1 MRTSFRLPNKSASS
15 SLDERAALKA
25 RPEDI
30 SARQP
35 SHREA
40 LEAASP
46 GRILTMANASTAP
59 LAKGAWYTL
68 IILTLVYVSNSID
81 RTAMSILIEPVK
93 AEFTLSDSH
102 LGILTGLAF
111 GVTYALAGIPMGWL
125 IDRVNR
131 TKLLGT
137 VVAIWSVCTA
147 ICGFAQS
154 YPALVMARLAVGASE
169 SAAAPTAMSMIADL
183 FPKDRRS
190 TAMGI
195 FWTSTAFGTAIS
207 LVLGGVIA
215 ANYGWRAAFFV
226 AGIPGLI
233 LAVVIFLT
241 VREPVRERD
250 GGKSAGEPAPS
261 MLQTLKFVCANPTVF
276 HAFIGVGLAS
286 LAMSGVPVWAA
297 SFLVRTQ
304 GFTLPQAGLMAGLGV
319 GLFGALGSLLGGPVG
334 DAVVG
339 RWGVKT
345 LPAVPMTACIL
356 ACISGLIFAL
366 GSSLVVV
373 ALAFIV
379 FEIVS
384 RAFTAPAYTILVTG
398 VEPRMRGVVVSSV
411 QAVTNLIGYGVGP
424 LVVGVV
430 SDRVGGAHSL
440 KFGIAAVM
448 IFSLWSGVHFLA
460 AWFAAR
466 RSQRFAGEA
475 AA

>member
-1 MRTSFRLPNKSASS
+1 MPTTSTS
-15 SLDERAALKA
+15 
-25 RPEDI
+25 
-30 SARQP
+30 
-35 SHREA
+35 
-40 LEAASP
+40 
-46 GRILTMANASTAP
+46 P

-68 IILTLVYVSNSID
+68 FILTLVYISNSID

-93 AEFTLSDSH
+93 AEFDLSDSQ
-102 LGILTGLAF
+102 LGLLTGLAF

-131 TKLLGT
+131 TKLLAAVVGT
-137 VVAIWSVCTA
+137 WSLCTA

-154 YPALVMARLAVGASE
+154 YPALVMARLAVGAAE

-183 FPKDRRS
+183 FPKNRRS

-226 AGIPGLI
+226 AGVPGLI
-233 LAVVIFLT
+233 LAVVILLT
-241 VREPVRERD
+241 IREPIRERGIGD
-250 GGKSAGEPAPS
+250 KAGEPAPS
-261 MLQTLKFVCANPTVF
+261 MFQTLKFVCANPTVF
-276 HAFIGVGLAS
+276 HPFAGIGLAS

-304 GFTLPQAGLMAGLGV
+304 DFTLPQAGLMAGLGV
-319 GLFGALGSLLGGPVG
+319 GIFGAMGSLLGGPLG
-334 DAVVG
+334 DAVSK
-339 RWGVKT
+339 RWGVQT
-345 LPAVPMTACIL
+345 LPAVPMAACAM
-356 ACISGLIFAL
+356 ACMSGLVFAL
-366 GSSLVVV
+366 GSSLIVV
-373 ALAFIV
+373 AIGFIV

-384 RAFTAPAYTILVTG
+384 RAFTAPAYAILVTG

-424 LVVGVV
+424 LVVGVI
-430 SDRVGGAHSL
+430 SDRVGGANSL

-448 IFSLWSGVHFLA
+448 IFSLWSSLHFLA

-466 RSQRFAGEA
+466 RSERFTEGAVA
-475 AA
+475 

>member
-1 MRTSFRLPNKSASS
+1 MP
-15 SLDERAALKA
+15 RAPK
-25 RPEDI
+25 
-30 SARQP
+30 
-35 SHREA
+35 
-40 LEAASP
+40 
-46 GRILTMANASTAP
+46 TP

-68 IILTLVYVSNSID
+68 VILTLVYVSNSID

-93 AEFTLSDSH
+93 AELQLSDSQ
-102 LGILTGLAF
+102 LGLLTGLAF
-111 GVTYALAGIPMGWL
+111 GLTYALAGLPMGWL

-131 TKLLGT
+131 TKLLAAA
-137 VVAIWSVCTA
+137 VATWSLCTA

-195 FWTSTAFGTAIS
+195 FWTSTAIGTATS
-207 LVLGGVIA
+207 LALGGIIA

-226 AGIPGLI
+226 AGAPGLI
-233 LAVVIFLT
+233 LAVLIFLT
-241 VREPVRERD
+241 IREPVRER
-250 GGKSAGEPAPS
+250 GLGQTETTPTPTF
-261 MLQTLKFVCANPTVF
+261 LQTLKFVCANPTVF
-276 HAFIGVGLAS
+276 HAFAGVGLAS

-304 GFTLPQAGLMAGLGV
+304 GFTLPQAGLAAGLGV
-319 GLFGALGSLLGGPVG
+319 GLFGALGSLMGGPVG
-334 DAVVG
+334 DAVVR
-339 RWGVKT
+339 RWGVQT
-345 LPAVPMTACIL
+345 LPAVPMVACIL
-356 ACISGLIFAL
+356 ACISGLFFAL

-373 ALAFIV
+373 ALGFIV

-384 RAFTAPAYTILVTG
+384 RAFTAPAYAILVTG
-398 VEPRMRGVVVSSV
+398 VEPNMRGVVISSV
-411 QAVTNLIGYGVGP
+411 QAVTNLVGYGVGP

-430 SDRVGGAHSL
+430 SQRVGGPNSL

-448 IFSLWSGVHFLA
+448 IFSLWSGLHFLA
-460 AWFAAR
+460 SWLAAR
-466 RSQRFAGEA
+466 RSERFADGA

>member
-1 MRTSFRLPNKSASS
+1 
-15 SLDERAALKA
+15 
-25 RPEDI
+25 
-30 SARQP
+30 
-35 SHREA
+35 
-40 LEAASP
+40 
-46 GRILTMANASTAP
+46 MANASPSP

-68 IILTLVYVSNSID
+68 VILTLVYVSNSID

-93 AEFTLSDSH
+93 AEFKLSDSQ
-102 LGILTGLAF
+102 LGLLTGLAF
-111 GVTYALAGIPMGWL
+111 GLTYALAGLPMGWL

-131 TKLLGT
+131 TKLLAA
-137 VVAIWSVCTA
+137 VVAIWSLCTT
-147 ICGFAQS
+147 ICGLAQN

-195 FWTSTAFGTAIS
+195 FWTSTAFGTATS

-226 AGIPGLI
+226 AGAPGLI
-233 LAVVIFLT
+233 LAVLIFLT
-241 VREPVRERD
+241 VREPARERD
-250 GGKSAGEPAPS
+250 IGQSEGSPAPS
-261 MLQTLKFVCANPTVF
+261 FLQTLKFVCANPTVF
-276 HAFIGVGLAS
+276 HAFAGVGLAS

-334 DAVVG
+334 DAVVR
-339 RWGVKT
+339 RWGVHT

-356 ACISGLIFAL
+356 ACISGLVFAL
-366 GSSLVVV
+366 GSSLLIV
-373 ALAFIV
+373 ALGFIV

-384 RAFTAPAYTILVTG
+384 RAFTAPAYAILVTG
-398 VEPRMRGVVVSSV
+398 VEPRMRGVVISAV

-430 SDRVGGAHSL
+430 SDRVGGPNSL
-440 KFGIAAVM
+440 KVGIAAVM
-448 IFSLWSGVHFLA
+448 IFSLWSGLHFLA

-466 RSQRFAGEA
+466 RSERFAGGTVA
-475 AA
+475 

>member
-1 MRTSFRLPNKSASS
+1 MSN
-15 SLDERAALKA
+15 
-25 RPEDI
+25 PE
-30 SARQP
+30 P
-35 SHREA
+35 
-40 LEAASP
+40 
-46 GRILTMANASTAP
+46 AP

-81 RTAMSILIEPVK
+81 RTVMSILIEPVK
-93 AEFTLSDSH
+93 AEFQLSDSQ
-102 LGILTGLAF
+102 LGVLTGLAF
-111 GVTYALAGIPMGWL
+111 GLTYALAGLPMGWL

-131 TKLLGT
+131 TRLLAV
-137 VVAIWSVCTA
+137 VVAIWSVCTS
-147 ICGFAQS
+147 ICGFAQN

-183 FPKDRRS
+183 FPRERRS

-195 FWTSTAFGTAIS
+195 FWTSTAFGTATS
-207 LVLGGVIA
+207 LLLGGVIA

-226 AGIPGLI
+226 AGVPGLI
-233 LAVVIFLT
+233 LAVLIFLT
-241 VREPVRERD
+241 VREPARERD
-250 GGKSAGEPAPS
+250 LGGRADEPAPS
-261 MLQTLKFVCANPTVF
+261 PFQTLRFVCANPTVF

-319 GLFGALGSLLGGPVG
+319 GLFGALGSLLGGPIG
-334 DAVVG
+334 DRVVR
-339 RWGVKT
+339 RWGIQN
-345 LPAVPMTACIL
+345 LPVVPMTACVL
-356 ACISGLIFAL
+356 ACASGLVFAL
-366 GSSLVVV
+366 SGSLLVV

-384 RAFTAPAYTILVTG
+384 RAFTAPAYAILVTG

-430 SDRVGGAHSL
+430 SDQVGGPHSL

-448 IFSLWSGVHFLA
+448 IFSLWSGLHFLA

>member
-1 MRTSFRLPNKSASS
+1 MSGASAT
-15 SLDERAALKA
+15 
-25 RPEDI
+25 PV
-30 SARQP
+30 
-35 SHREA
+35 
-40 LEAASP
+40 
-46 GRILTMANASTAP
+46 
-59 LAKGAWYTL
+59 AKGAWYTL
-68 IILTLVYVSNSID
+68 IVLTLVYVSNSID

-93 AEFTLSDSH
+93 AEFQLSDSQ
-102 LGILTGLAF
+102 LGLLTGLAF
-111 GVTYALAGIPMGWL
+111 GVTYALAGLPMGWL

-131 TKLLGT
+131 TKLLAA
-137 VVAIWSVCTA
+137 VVATWSLCTA

-154 YPALVMARLAVGASE
+154 YTALVMARLAVGAAE

-226 AGIPGLI
+226 AGAPGLI
-233 LAVVIFLT
+233 LAVLILAT
-241 VREPVRERD
+241 VREPTRERD
-250 GGKSAGEPAPS
+250 PGAVAGAPAPTP
-261 MLQTLKFVCANPTVF
+261 LQTFRFVCANPTVF
-276 HAFIGVGLAS
+276 NAFAGIGLAS

-304 GFTLPQAGLMAGLGV
+304 GFTLPEAGLMAGLGV
-319 GLFGALGSLLGGPVG
+319 GLFGAMGSLLGGPVG
-334 DAVVG
+334 DAVVK
-339 RWGVKT
+339 RWGIQT
-345 LPAVPMTACIL
+345 LPAVPMAACAL
-356 ACISGLIFAL
+356 ACVSGLVFAL
-366 GSSLVVV
+366 GSSLIVV
-373 ALAFIV
+373 AIGFVV

-384 RAFTAPAYTILVTG
+384 RAFTAPAYAILVTG

-430 SDRVGGAHSL
+430 SDRVGGPNSL

-448 IFSLWSGVHFLA
+448 VFSLWSGLHFLA
-460 AWFAAR
+460 AWLAAR
-466 RSQRFAGEA
+466 RSRRFADGA

>member
-1 MRTSFRLPNKSASS
+1 M
-15 SLDERAALKA
+15 A
-25 RPEDI
+25 R
-30 SARQP
+30 STP
-35 SHREA
+35 S
-40 LEAASP
+40 P
-46 GRILTMANASTAP
+46 V
-59 LAKGAWYTL
+59 AKGAWYTL
-68 IILTLVYVSNSID
+68 AMLTLVYVSNSID

-93 AEFTLSDSH
+93 AEFSLSDSQ
-102 LGILTGLAF
+102 LGVLTGLAF
-111 GVTYALAGIPMGWL
+111 GLTYALAGLPMGWL

-137 VVAIWSVCTA
+137 MVAIWSLCTA

-154 YPALVMARLAVGASE
+154 YTALVVARLAVGASE
-169 SAAAPTAMSMIADL
+169 SAAAPTSMSMIADL

-195 FWTSTAFGTAIS
+195 FWTSTALGTAIS

-226 AGIPGLI
+226 AGAPGLI
-233 LAVVIFLT
+233 LAVLIFLT
-241 VREPVRERD
+241 VREPIRERD
-250 GGKSAGEPAPS
+250 LSKAEGEPAPS
-261 MLQTLKFVCANPTVF
+261 LLQTFKFVCANPTVF
-276 HAFIGVGLAS
+276 HAFAGIGLAS

-334 DAVVG
+334 DAVVR

-345 LPAVPMTACIL
+345 LPVVPMTACVL
-356 ACISGLIFAL
+356 ACISGLFFAL
-366 GSSLVVV
+366 GSSLIVV

-384 RAFTAPAYTILVTG
+384 RAFTAPAYAILVTG
-398 VEPRMRGVVVSSV
+398 VEPRMRGVAVSSV

-424 LVVGVV
+424 LVVGIV

-448 IFSLWSGVHFLA
+448 IFSLWSGLHFLA

-466 RSQRFAGEA
+466 RSERFAREA
-475 AA
+475 VT

>member
-1 MRTSFRLPNKSASS
+1 MSGASAT
-15 SLDERAALKA
+15 
-25 RPEDI
+25 PV
-30 SARQP
+30 
-35 SHREA
+35 
-40 LEAASP
+40 
-46 GRILTMANASTAP
+46 
-59 LAKGAWYTL
+59 AKGAWYTL
-68 IILTLVYVSNSID
+68 IVLTLVYVSNSID

-93 AEFTLSDSH
+93 AEFHLSDSQ
-102 LGILTGLAF
+102 LGLLTGLAF
-111 GVTYALAGIPMGWL
+111 GLTYALAGLPMGWL

-131 TKLLGT
+131 TKLLAT
-137 VVAIWSVCTA
+137 VVATWSLCTT

-154 YPALVMARLAVGASE
+154 YTALVMARLAVGASE

-226 AGIPGLI
+226 AGAPGLI
-233 LAVVIFLT
+233 LAVLILVT
-241 VREPVRERD
+241 VREPTRERD
-250 GGKSAGEPAPS
+250 TGAAAGAPAPPP
-261 MLQTLKFVCANPTVF
+261 LQTLRFVCANPTVF
-276 HAFIGVGLAS
+276 NAFAGIGLAS

-304 GFTLPQAGLMAGLGV
+304 GFTLPEAGLMAGLGV
-319 GLFGALGSLLGGPVG
+319 GLFGGMGSLLGGPVG
-334 DAVVG
+334 DALVK
-339 RWGVKT
+339 RWGIQT
-345 LPAVPMTACIL
+345 LPAVPMAACIL
-356 ACISGLIFAL
+356 ACVSGLVFAL
-366 GSSLVVV
+366 GSSLIVV
-373 ALAFIV
+373 AIGFVI
-379 FEIVS
+379 FEIAS
-384 RAFTAPAYTILVTG
+384 RAFTAPAYAILVTG
-398 VEPRMRGVVVSSV
+398 VEPRMRGIVVSSV

-430 SDRVGGAHSL
+430 SDRVGGPNSL

-448 IFSLWSGVHFLA
+448 IFSLWSGLHFLA

-466 RSQRFAGEA
+466 KSRRFADGA

>member
-1 MRTSFRLPNKSASS
+1 MS
-15 SLDERAALKA
+15 
-25 RPEDI
+25 
-30 SARQP
+30 
-35 SHREA
+35 
-40 LEAASP
+40 
-46 GRILTMANASTAP
+46 NAKPAP

-81 RTAMSILIEPVK
+81 RTVMSILIEPVK
-93 AEFTLSDSH
+93 AEFQLSDSQ
-102 LGILTGLAF
+102 LGVLTGLAF
-111 GVTYALAGIPMGWL
+111 GLTYALAGLPMGWL

-131 TKLLGT
+131 TKLLAA
-137 VVAIWSVCTA
+137 VVAIWSVCTS
-147 ICGFAQS
+147 ICSFAQS

-183 FPKDRRS
+183 FPKERRS

-195 FWTSTAFGTAIS
+195 FWTSTAFGTATS
-207 LVLGGVIA
+207 LLLGGVIA

-226 AGIPGLI
+226 AGVPGLI
-233 LAVVIFLT
+233 LAALIFLT
-241 VREPVRERD
+241 VREPTRERD
-250 GGKSAGEPAPS
+250 LGGRADEPAPS
-261 MLQTLKFVCANPTVF
+261 PLQTLRFVCANPTVF

-319 GLFGALGSLLGGPVG
+319 GLFGALGSLLGGPIG
-334 DAVVG
+334 DRVVR
-339 RWGVKT
+339 RWGVQT
-345 LPAVPMTACIL
+345 LPAVPMTACVL
-356 ACISGLIFAL
+356 ACASGLVFAL
-366 GSSLVVV
+366 SGSLLVV

-384 RAFTAPAYTILVTG
+384 RAFTAPAYAILVTG

-430 SDRVGGAHSL
+430 SDRVGGPHSL

-448 IFSLWSGVHFLA
+448 IFSLWSGLHFLA

-466 RSQRFAGEA
+466 RSPHIFVGA
-475 AA
+475 

>member
-1 MRTSFRLPNKSASS
+1 MPKTS
-15 SLDERAALKA
+15 
-25 RPEDI
+25 
-30 SARQP
+30 
-35 SHREA
+35 
-40 LEAASP
+40 
-46 GRILTMANASTAP
+46 AP

-68 IILTLVYVSNSID
+68 VILTLVYVSNSID

-93 AEFTLSDSH
+93 AEFNLSDSQ
-102 LGILTGLAF
+102 LGLLTGLAF
-111 GVTYALAGIPMGWL
+111 GLTYALAGLPMGWL

-131 TKLLGT
+131 TRLLT
-137 VVAIWSVCTA
+137 VVVAIWSVCTT

-183 FPKDRRS
+183 FPKNRRS

-226 AGIPGLI
+226 AGAPGLI

-250 GGKSAGEPAPS
+250 TGQTTGTPAPTFV
-261 MLQTLKFVCANPTVF
+261 QTLKFVCANPTVF
-276 HAFIGVGLAS
+276 HAFAGIGLAS

-304 GFTLPQAGLMAGLGV
+304 GFTLPEAGLMAGIGV
-319 GLFGALGSLLGGPVG
+319 GLFGALGSLTGGPVG
-334 DAVVG
+334 DAVVK
-339 RWGVKT
+339 RWGVQT
-345 LPAVPMTACIL
+345 LPVVPMAACIL
-356 ACISGLIFAL
+356 ACISGLVFAL

-373 ALAFIV
+373 GLGFIV

-384 RAFTAPAYTILVTG
+384 RGFTAPAYAILVTG
-398 VEPRMRGVVVSSV
+398 VEPRMRGVVVSAV

-448 IFSLWSGVHFLA
+448 IFSLWSGLHFLA

-466 RSQRFAGEA
+466 RSERFADGA
-475 AA
+475 VA